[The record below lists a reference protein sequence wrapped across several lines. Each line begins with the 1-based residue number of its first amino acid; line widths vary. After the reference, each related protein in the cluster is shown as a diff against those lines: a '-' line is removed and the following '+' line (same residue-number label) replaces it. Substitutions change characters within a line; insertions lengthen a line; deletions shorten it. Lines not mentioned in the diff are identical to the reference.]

1 MNNIYNLKRE
11 PATTLEYI
19 QMIKTGPDNR
29 ENVKKSLEKKI
40 KDILNKIEFDNL
52 NKTSVRPIGYG
63 KKSKKR
69 KKSKSRTNKRISKK
83 SNKKKMRG
91 GSQSFGEY
99 LQQPMVIIMILFS
112 IFVFRG
118 RALFWIIIYLMIG
131 FGLYDIKVMTD
142 IRNRRNLRIE
152 DEQQNL
158 EGTRR
163 QPNHWADTFPGVV
176 NRAMVMDRSYN
187 SSTETIPVLK

>member
-1 MNNIYNLKRE
+1 MLSVKSSNLIKSLDLDLTPQQKPKLLMILEGLQIIIKNPALFKNLLSEIEQYLLILKKRTRNNPRIYSNDKNRS
-11 PATTLEYI
+11 
-19 QMIKTGPDNR
+19 DNR

-40 KDILNKIEFDNL
+40 KDILKKIEIDNL

-99 LQQPMVIIMILFS
+99 LQQPMVICMILFS
-112 IFVFRG
+112 IFVFIEG
-118 RALFWIIIYLMIG
+118 VPLAPFVDNNLFNDW
-131 FGLYDIKVMTD
+131 FRFV
-142 IRNRRNLRIE
+142 
-152 DEQQNL
+152 
-158 EGTRR
+158 
-163 QPNHWADTFPGVV
+163 
-176 NRAMVMDRSYN
+176 
-187 SSTETIPVLK
+187 

>member
-1 MNNIYNLKRE
+1 MILKGLQIIIKNPALFKNLLSEIEQYLLILKKE
-11 PATTLEYI
+11 NPQQLYEYI

-112 IFVFRG
+112 IFVFVVG
-118 RALFWIIIYLMIG
+118 A
-131 FGLYDIKVMTD
+131 DIC
-142 IRNRRNLRIE
+142 
-152 DEQQNL
+152 
-158 EGTRR
+158 G
-163 QPNHWADTFPGVV
+163 
-176 NRAMVMDRSYN
+176 
-187 SSTETIPVLK
+187 